1 MTNVKLISNSKY
13 YKYYKLFTICLF
25 RALARNK
32 LCLFAYLL
40 ICLFAYSRQV
50 SAQVSLPLTV
60 APARQ
65 ELIINPGEKTAVIVK
80 FLNQGTEPVS
90 GLLKVADFIV
100 EDSQGSPTFIE
111 GPTQISP
118 RFAAASWVEL
128 PYDRITIAPKDKVLI
143 QAKINAPKDAEA
155 GGRYI
160 AIYFEPGGSVSE
172 ATSAAD
178 KEATTPIAI
187 RIAGLISI
195 RVAGPVEEN
204 AYVTQ
209 LTAPRFLE
217 YGPIPITTEILNK
230 GNYHIKPKGTI
241 TIYSLFGKKIDQQLI
256 KEQNIFPDVTRT
268 FENKLGQK
276 WLLGKYKIELNAS
289 YGESGKILT
298 ATVFTWIFPW
308 KIVSIIVLAIIIIIL
323 LISLFYHRLKK
334 HAEVL
339 EEKVEELEE
348 KLEEVEEKK

>member
-1 MTNVKLISNSKY
+1 MIKKTARIFLVTLAFLIVNYILCIVHS
-13 YKYYKLFTICLF
+13 
-25 RALARNK
+25 RLAN
-32 LCLFAYLL
+32 
-40 ICLFAYSRQV
+40 
-50 SAQVSLPLTV
+50 AQVNVPLTV

-65 ELIINPGEKTAVIVK
+65 ELTIKPGEKSAVIVK
-80 FLNQGTEPVS
+80 FLNQGAEPVS
-90 GLLKVADFIV
+90 GILKVADFIV
-100 EDSQGSPTFIE
+100 EDNEGSPTFIE

-143 QAKINAPKDAEA
+143 QAKINAPVDAQP
-155 GGRYI
+155 GGRYV
-160 AIYFEPGGSVSE
+160 AIFFEPGGTLPEE
-172 ATSAAD
+172 ATTSALQ
-178 KEATTPIAI
+178 EATTPIAI
-187 RIAGLISI
+187 RIAALVSL

-217 YGPIPITTEILNK
+217 YGPISVTTEILNK

-241 TIYSLFGKKIDQQLI
+241 ALYSLFGKKIDQQLL
-256 KEQNIFPDVTRT
+256 KEQNIFPDVTRLY
-268 FENKLGQK
+268 ENKLGQK
-276 WLLGKYKIELNAS
+276 WLLGKYKIELNAA

-298 ATVFTWIFPW
+298 ATVFTWIIPW
-308 KIVSIIVLAIIIIIL
+308 KIIAIIVLAIVIIIL
-323 LISLFYHRLKK
+323 LISVLYRRLKK
-334 HAEVL
+334 QAEEL

>member
-1 MTNVKLISNSKY
+1 MPKKLPKKSTRKVKQDLKF
-13 YKYYKLFTICLF
+13 KFFFLFLLTAALF
-25 RALARNK
+25 FLAFFFFLN
-32 LCLFAYLL
+32 
-40 ICLFAYSRQV
+40 QTH
-50 SAQVSLPLTV
+50 AQVNVPLTV

-65 ELIINPGEKTAVIVK
+65 ELSIKPGEKSAVIIK
-80 FLNQGTEPVS
+80 FFNQGVEPVS

-100 EDSQGSPTFIE
+100 EDNEGSPTFIE
-111 GPTQISP
+111 GPIQISP

-143 QAKINAPKDAEA
+143 QAKITAPPDVQA

-160 AIYFEPGGSVSE
+160 AIYFEPGGTLSE
-172 ATSAAD
+172 EATTSAAQ
-178 KEATTPIAI
+178 EAITPIAI

-204 AYVTQ
+204 AYVKQ
-209 LTAPRFLE
+209 LKAPRFLE

-241 TIYSLFGKKIDQQLI
+241 TIYSLFGKKIDQQLL
-256 KEQNIFPDVTRT
+256 KEQNIFPDVSRLY
-268 FENKLGQK
+268 ENKLGQK
-276 WLLGKYKIELNAS
+276 WLLGKYRIELNAS

-298 ATVFTWIFPW
+298 ASVFTWIFPW
-308 KIVSIIVLAIIIIIL
+308 KIVSIIVLTIIIIIL
-323 LISLFYHRLKK
+323 LISLFYRRLRKR
-334 HAEVL
+334 AEVL

>member
-1 MTNVKLISNSKY
+1 MKTQKYNLKFKFFFLFLLTATLFFLIFFFFLNQ
-13 YKYYKLFTICLF
+13 
-25 RALARNK
+25 A
-32 LCLFAYLL
+32 
-40 ICLFAYSRQV
+40 Q
-50 SAQVSLPLTV
+50 AQVNVPLTV

-65 ELIINPGEKTAVIVK
+65 ELTIKPGEKSAVIVK

-100 EDSQGSPTFIE
+100 EDNEGSPTFIE

-143 QAKINAPKDAEA
+143 QAKITAPADVQP

-160 AIYFEPGGSVSE
+160 AVYFEPGGTQGQALGE
-172 ATSAAD
+172 E
-178 KEATTPIAI
+178 KEGTTPIAI

-204 AYVTQ
+204 AYVRQ
-209 LTAPRFLE
+209 LKAPRFLE
-217 YGPIPITTEILNK
+217 YGPIPVTTEILNK

-241 TIYSLFGKKIDQQLI
+241 TLYSLFGKKIDQQLL

-276 WLLGKYKIELNAS
+276 WLLGKYKIELNAA
-289 YGESGKILT
+289 YGETGKVLT
-298 ATVFTWIFPW
+298 ATVFTWIIPW
-308 KIVSIIVLAIIIIIL
+308 KIIAIIVLAIVIIIL
-323 LISLFYHRLKK
+323 LLAVLFRRIRKR
-334 HAEVL
+334 EEML
-339 EEKVEELEE
+339 EEKIEELEE
-348 KLEEVEEKK
+348 KIQEKE

>member
-1 MTNVKLISNSKY
+1 MPKKLPKKSNRKI
-13 YKYYKLFTICLF
+13 KQDLKFKFFFLFLLTVALF
-25 RALARNK
+25 
-32 LCLFAYLL
+32 LL
-40 ICLFAYSRQV
+40 IFFFFLNQAQ
-50 SAQVSLPLTV
+50 AQVNVPLTV

-65 ELIINPGEKTAVIVK
+65 ELTIKPGEKSAVIIK
-80 FLNQGTEPVS
+80 FFNQGVEPVS
-90 GLLKVADFIV
+90 GVLKVADFIV

-143 QAKINAPKDAEA
+143 QAKIAAPQDAEA

-160 AIYFEPGGSVSE
+160 AIYFEPGGSALE

-178 KEATTPIAI
+178 KKATTPITI

-217 YGPIPITTEILNK
+217 YGPIPVTTEILNK

-241 TIYSLFGKKIDQQLI
+241 ALYSLFGKKIDQQLI

-268 FENKLGQK
+268 FENKLGQR

-289 YGESGKILT
+289 YGESGKVLT

-308 KIVSIIVLAIIIIIL
+308 KIVSIIVLAIVIIIL
-323 LISLFYHRLKK
+323 LISIFYRRLKK
-334 HAEVL
+334 RAEVL
-339 EEKVEELEE
+339 EEKLEELEE

>member
-1 MTNVKLISNSKY
+1 MIKKTARIFLVTLAFLIVNCTLYIVHS
-13 YKYYKLFTICLF
+13 
-25 RALARNK
+25 RLAN
-32 LCLFAYLL
+32 
-40 ICLFAYSRQV
+40 
-50 SAQVSLPLTV
+50 AQVSLPLTV

-65 ELIINPGEKTAVIVK
+65 ELTIKPGEKSAVIVK

-90 GLLKVADFIV
+90 GILKVADFIV
-100 EDSQGSPTFIE
+100 EDNEGSPTFIE

-143 QAKINAPKDAEA
+143 QAKITAPQDAQA

-160 AIYFEPGGSVSE
+160 AIYFEPGGTLPEE
-172 ATSAAD
+172 ATTSALQ
-178 KEATTPIAI
+178 EATTPIAI
-187 RIAGLISI
+187 RIAALVSL

-217 YGPIPITTEILNK
+217 YGPISVTTEILNK

-241 TIYSLFGKKIDQQLI
+241 ALYSLFGKKIDQQLL
-256 KEQNIFPDVTRT
+256 KEQNIFPDVTRLY
-268 FENKLGQK
+268 ENKLGQK
-276 WLLGKYKIELNAS
+276 WLLGKYKIELNAA

-298 ATVFTWIFPW
+298 ATVFTWIIPW
-308 KIVSIIVLAIIIIIL
+308 KIIAIIVLAIVIIIL
-323 LISLFYHRLKK
+323 LISVLYRRLKK
-334 HAEVL
+334 QAEEL